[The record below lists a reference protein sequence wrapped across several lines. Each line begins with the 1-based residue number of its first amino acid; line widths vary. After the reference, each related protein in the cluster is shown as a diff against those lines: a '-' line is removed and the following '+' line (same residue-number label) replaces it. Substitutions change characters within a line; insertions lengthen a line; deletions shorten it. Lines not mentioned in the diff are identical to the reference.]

1 MTENKISGSEQSS
14 EKNSSVDSGSG
25 EKISLDSIEDKE
37 INGASGGS
45 GSGRE
50 VINRNG
56 GPVAKR
62 GRRR

>member
-1 MTENKISGSEQSS
+1 MDN
-14 EKNSSVDSGSG
+14 
-25 EKISLDSIEDKE
+25 IEDKE
-37 INGASGGS
+37 ISGSGSASGGSGSGSGS